1 MDDADAHGSPM
12 GTIVGHYFQDC
23 AAPKRRR
30 QSHADAVERKI
41 EDYTPPAG
49 RRAIGQANAAAPPHI
64 ESLALPLIEAR
75 RANNC
80 VNRGRGH
87 GAPRVA

>member
-41 EDYTPPAG
+41 ED
-49 RRAIGQANAAAPPHI
+49 
-64 ESLALPLIEAR
+64 
-75 RANNC
+75 
-80 VNRGRGH
+80 
-87 GAPRVA
+87 